1 MVSDGAEFYV
11 LASINSA
18 GSYLD
23 GRHIYLVIDPS
34 GTIFHMETIDWGAS
48 ANAVTTDFTHLVVK
62 DGKLFSAGQ
71 MQSYYNSNINH
82 GALSNKHGFINSRS
96 TDLGNQN
103 NDEFV
108 TLSSLPELVAGT
120 HNTQYS
126 STFRDVLS
134 QSYTTN
140 LLQLILA

>member
-1 MVSDGAEFYV
+1 VVSDGTKFYV

-23 GRHIYLVIDPS
+23 GRHIYLIIEPT
-34 GTIFHMETIDWGAS
+34 GTISQIETIDWGAS

-71 MQSYYNSNINH
+71 MQSYYNSNINY
-82 GALSNKHGFINSRS
+82 GALPNKQGFINSRS

-103 NDEFV
+103 NDEFCNFKFLAR
-108 TLSSLPELVAGT
+108 TCRWHAKCPI
-120 HNTQYS
+120 
-126 STFRDVLS
+126 
-134 QSYTTN
+134 
-140 LLQLILA
+140 QLNFQRFA